1 MNYNST
7 KNQRIKS
14 KFVEREV
21 IYCVSHL
28 VSELARMPI
37 PTESEYY
44 EEDIIDI
51 CQQPDYEAA
60 VEYAD
65 DLHVIYSNY
74 LAGYV
79 WVYRV
84 DHSISEPFD
93 TELEAYQDCVYE
105 NDLEYDY
112 IEAYEHWIV
121 SDYLA
126 KKLEERGEMVSY
138 DLFGLTIWGRCTSG
152 QSIMLDDVISR
163 ICEEMEILEGQKY
176 EWGV

>member
-28 VSELARMPI
+28 VSELLKMDI
-37 PTESEYY
+37 NNSDYSY
-44 EEDIIDI
+44 EEILDI
-51 CQQPDYEAA
+51 CNRPDYEAA

-65 DLHVIYSNY
+65 DLHVMYSNY

-126 KKLEERGEMVSY
+126 KKLEEQGEMVTY
-138 DLFGLTIWGRCTSG
+138 DLFGLTVWGRCTSG
-152 QSIMLDDVISR
+152 QSIMLDGVISR
-163 ICEEMEILEGQKY
+163 ICEGMEILEGQKH
-176 EWGV
+176 EWEV

>member
-21 IYCVSHL
+21 IYCVSML
-28 VSELARMPI
+28 VSELLRMDNNN
-37 PTESEYY
+37 EYY
-44 EEDIIDI
+44 EEILDI
-51 CQQPDYEAA
+51 CSQPDYEAA

-65 DLHVIYSNY
+65 DLHVMYSNY

-126 KKLEERGEMVSY
+126 KKLEEQGEMVTY
-138 DLFGLTIWGRCTSG
+138 DLFGLTVWGRCTTG
-152 QSIMLDDVISR
+152 QAILLDYVISR
-163 ICEEMEILEGQKY
+163 ICEDMEILEGQKH
-176 EWGV
+176 EWEV